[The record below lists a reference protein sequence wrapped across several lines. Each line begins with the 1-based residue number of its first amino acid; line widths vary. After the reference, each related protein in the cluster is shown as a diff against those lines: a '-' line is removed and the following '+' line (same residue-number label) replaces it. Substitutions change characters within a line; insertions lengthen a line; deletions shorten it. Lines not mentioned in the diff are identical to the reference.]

1 MGKKGVEMSL
11 NVIIIAAIGL
21 LILVI
26 LAFLVV
32 RGINPLN
39 KEIDSCVVKYGGT
52 CQPSC
57 VSTGGQTLEAVTATT
72 DCSKRT
78 DGKTACCKLFSSTG

>member
-1 MGKKGVEMSL
+1 MEKKGVEMSL

-32 RGINPLN
+32 NRVKPVSDTA
-39 KEIDSCVVKYGGT
+39 DSCVVKYGGT
-52 CQPSC
+52 CQASC
-57 VSTGGQTLEAVTATT
+57 TGSNGQQLEQVTTAT
-72 DCSKRT
+72 DCQKNT
-78 DGKTACCKLFSSTG
+78 NGKTACCKLFSATG

>member
-1 MGKKGVEMSL
+1 MEKKGVEMSL

-32 RGINPLN
+32 NRVKPVSDTA
-39 KEIDSCVVKYGGT
+39 DSCVVKYGGT
-52 CQPSC
+52 CQASC
-57 VSTGGQTLEAVTATT
+57 VSTTGSSLEPVTSAT
-72 DCSKRT
+72 DCQKRT
-78 DGKTACCKLFSSTG
+78 DGKTACCKIFSTTG